1 MPADPFEEYSADE
14 NRTLLVQDPGGARLR
29 LHRCVLAVTSGS
41 DEGTRVSIDKPII
54 RIGASARCDL
64 VLDDP
69 TVSRVH
75 CEIRQIGDRYLLVD
89 RDSTNGTF
97 ARDLQVLQVWLEPGL
112 EFNAGETTI
121 RFQPVSEEVRIDP
134 VDSGSFGDI
143 LGNSRPM
150 REIYG
155 LLAKLAPS
163 ELSLVVEGETGT
175 GKELVARAIHD
186 HSLRSEGPFVV
197 FDCSA
202 FPHNLLESELFG
214 HERGAFSG
222 AIRTHRGVFE
232 RADGGTL
239 FLDELGEM
247 DLPLQPKL
255 LRALERG
262 EFRRVGGERP
272 IQVDVRVVA
281 ATNRD
286 LWAMVEEGSFRQDLY
301 FRLAKVRLEL
311 PPLRDRIDDIAMLTE
326 HFLKEMR
333 KGSRDAAITARD
345 ISEEALEVLK
355 THDWPGNV
363 RELRNVLER
372 AATFADNTEIRPE
385 DLPSDMTGKGG
396 YRPTNQVMSD
406 TARLRMPFKDAKEML
421 LSSFER
427 EYVVELLH
435 KHGMN
440 ISAAAREAGLDRR
453 HIYRLIQKYDIGLPD
468 RGREGR

>member
-1 MPADPFEEYSADE
+1 M
-14 NRTLLVQDPGGARLR
+14 QDPGGARLR
-29 LHRCVLAVTSGS
+29 LPRCVLAVTSGPDKGS
-41 DEGTRVSIDKPII
+41 KVTVDKPIV

-97 ARDLQVLQVWLEPGL
+97 ARDLQVLEVWLEPGL
-112 EFNAGETTI
+112 EFVAGETTV
-121 RFQPVSEEVRIDP
+121 RFRPVSEDVRIEP
-134 VDSGSFGDI
+134 TEAGHFGDL
-143 LGNSRPM
+143 LGTSRRM
-150 REIYG
+150 REVYA
-155 LLAKLAPS
+155 LLDKLAPS

-175 GKELVARAIHD
+175 GKELVARALHD
-186 HSLRSEGPFVV
+186 HSRRAEGPFVV

-202 FPHNLLESELFG
+202 FPSNLLESELFG

-222 AIRTHRGVFE
+222 AVRTHRGVFE

-247 DLPLQPKL
+247 DLSLQPKL

-272 IQVDVRVVA
+272 IQVDVRVAA

-286 LWAMVEEGSFRQDLY
+286 LGAMVDEGSFRQDLF
-301 FRLAKVRLEL
+301 FRLAKVRLHL
-311 PPLRDRIDDIAMLTE
+311 PPLRDRVDDVGMLSE
-326 HFLKEMR
+326 HFLAELRRSDREGVMCAQR
-333 KGSRDAAITARD
+333 LAP
-345 ISEEALEVLK
+345 EALEVLRG
-355 THDWPGNV
+355 HDWPGNV

-372 AATFADNTEIRPE
+372 AATFADEEEIRPQ
-385 DLPSDMTGKGG
+385 DLPAEMTGRGG
-396 YRPTNQVMSD
+396 YRPSGRVLSD
-406 TARLRMPFKDAKEML
+406 TARLRMKFKDAKEL
-421 LSSFER
+421 LLASFER

-453 HIYRLIQKYDIGLPD
+453 HIYRLIRKYDIGLPD
-468 RGREGR
+468 RGREERE

>member
-1 MPADPFEEYSADE
+1 MSGDPFEELSQDE

-29 LHRCVLAVTSGS
+29 LRRCVLQVTA
-41 DEGTRVSIDKPII
+41 GTNKGARVSVDKPII
-54 RIGASARCDL
+54 RIGASSRCDL

-97 ARDLQVLQVWLEPGL
+97 ARDLQVLQVWLEPGI
-112 EFNAGETTI
+112 EFMAGETAI
-121 RFQPVSEEVRIDP
+121 RFQPMSEEVRIEP
-134 VDSGSFGDI
+134 TEEGRFGEI
-143 LGNSRPM
+143 LGKSRRM
-150 REIYG
+150 REIYA

-175 GKELVARAIHD
+175 GKELVARALHD
-186 HSLRSEGPFVV
+186 HSLRSEGAFVV

-202 FPHNLLESELFG
+202 FPQNLLESELFG

-286 LWAMVEEGSFRQDLY
+286 LGAMVDDGSFRQDLY

-311 PPLRDRIDDIAMLTE
+311 PPLRDRVEDVPMLSE
-326 HFLKEMR
+326 HFLEDLR
-333 KGSRDAAITARD
+333 RSDRDAAITARSMSD
-345 ISEEALEVLK
+345 DALDVLLG
-355 THDWPGNV
+355 HDWPGNV

-372 AATFADNTEIRPE
+372 AATFADGDEIQVA
-385 DLPSDMTGKGG
+385 DLPADMTGKGG
-396 YRPTNQVMSD
+396 YRTAGSVMSD
-406 TARLRMPFKDAKEML
+406 TARLRMPFKDAKELL

-453 HIYRLIQKYDIGLPD
+453 HIYRLIRKYEIGLPD